1 MNDQSASAFYAV
13 LGVSPRASTD
23 EIEHAWRRLARKFHP
38 DTSMEPDALER
49 FKMISWAYAEVGR
62 AAIGRGK
69 YPKSFRVQARLGSFR
84 PQGWVQ
90 EVRERLQA
98 ERAKELASRPEPT
111 RRWWRSSSRHS

>member
-1 MNDQSASAFYAV
+1 MSGQNASVFYAI
-13 LGVSPRASTD
+13 LGVSTRASTD
-23 EIEHAWRRLARKFHP
+23 EIEIAWRQLARKFHP

-62 AAIGRGK
+62 AAIGRNK

-98 ERAKELASRPEPT
+98 ERAEELASRREPK
-111 RRWWRSSSRHS
+111 RHWWRRSSRHS